1 MFIMIPSKLSNSKD
15 GVRSDSQGIV
25 YLKLK
30 TGEKKF
36 LFISVPANKRRTKI
50 ELEGHHFA
58 IPNEIVNLGK
68 DCQHL
73 VTS

>member
-1 MFIMIPSKLSNSKD
+1 MFIMIPSKLSNSRD
-15 GVRSDSQGIV
+15 EVRSDIQGIM

-30 TGEKKF
+30 TGEKF
-36 LFISVPANKRRTKI
+36 LFISVTANKGRRKI

-68 DCQHL
+68 DYQHL